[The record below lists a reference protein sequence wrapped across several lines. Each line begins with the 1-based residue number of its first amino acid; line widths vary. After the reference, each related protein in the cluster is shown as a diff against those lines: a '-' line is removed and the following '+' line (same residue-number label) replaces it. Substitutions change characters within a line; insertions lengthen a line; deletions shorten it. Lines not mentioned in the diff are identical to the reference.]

1 MHRGIKTQDAA
12 VREAPARETPR
23 REMLFSDA
31 DLDHLT
37 KSTFVER
44 VDFHREIDSTNRRAM
59 ELARNGSPAGP
70 LLILAESQTAGRGR
84 GTNHWWADSGALTLT
99 LLLDT
104 GLPQRRLPQASL
116 TVGLA
121 VCEAI
126 EGIVESSEMQLKWP
140 NDVYCRQRKL
150 SGILIELPTA
160 NPQLLAI
167 GIGINVNNSLSRA
180 PDELRTTAIALCDVA
195 GHPFPLTDV
204 LIAVLNRLQ
213 HRLECIGCRDDELRT
228 MWRERCLLTN
238 RTVQVDLGT
247 RDVSGRCRGINDE
260 GALVI
265 ETPAGL
271 EPCYAGTVTLF

>member
-1 MHRGIKTQDAA
+1 MHRGIKSQDAA
-12 VREAPARETPR
+12 LREAPSRESPR
-23 REMLFSDA
+23 RDVLFSDA
-31 DLDHLT
+31 DLDRLT

-44 VDFHREIDSTNRRAM
+44 VDFHPAIDSTNRRAQ
-59 ELARNGSPAGP
+59 ELARNRLPAGP
-70 LLILAESQTAGRGR
+70 VLILTESQTAGRGR
-84 GTNHWWADSGALTLT
+84 GANHWWADSGALTLT

-121 VCEAI
+121 VCEAL
-126 EGIVESSEMQLKWP
+126 EEMGAPSPMQLKWP
-140 NDVYCRQRKL
+140 NDVYCRRRKL

-160 NPQLLAI
+160 DPRRLAI

-180 PDELRTTAIALCDVA
+180 PQELQATAIALCDVA

-213 HRLECIGCRDDELRT
+213 HRLESIGCRDDELRT

-247 RDVSGRCRGINDE
+247 RTVSGRCRGINDE

-265 ETPAGL
+265 ETPTGL

>member
-1 MHRGIKTQDAA
+1 MHRGIKTQ
-12 VREAPARETPR
+12 EAPSGESSR
-23 REMLFSDA
+23 REVLFSDA

-44 VDFHREIDSTNRRAM
+44 IAFHPASDSTQRRALD
-59 ELARNGSPAGP
+59 LARNWTPAGP
-70 LLILAESQTAGRGR
+70 VLVLAESQTAGRGR

-126 EGIVESSEMQLKWP
+126 ETILGPAQMQLKWP

-150 SGILIELPTA
+150 SGILIEVPTA
-160 NPQLLAI
+160 DPQLLAI

-195 GHPFPLTDV
+195 GHPFPLTEV

-213 HRLECIGCRDDELRT
+213 HRLDCIGCRDDELRT
-228 MWRERCLLTN
+228 KWRERCLLTN

-247 RDVSGRCRGINDE
+247 RKVSGRCRGINDE